1 MNYYKGYS
9 FLLSIVCYLLAVACT
24 STPPP
29 SSEQTTTLAASIDSF
44 KTEMLAFSQAIAAT
58 IPEPGFTPA
67 ELDSIFQLNDTT
79 WVNLEDLHPEIEIDL
94 RYATTNN
101 FMELQIY
108 DCAQC
113 YLRLATA
120 KALLNAQKELEE
132 QNLGFK
138 MFDCYRPKSAQYK
151 LWKKV
156 PDPRYVSPPSR
167 GSMHSRGGALDLTII
182 QLDSREELEMGTEY
196 DYFGRKAYWI
206 NKDLPKE
213 TLDNRQLLRSTLEKH
228 GFKTV
233 TTEWWHFSYRRAWFK
248 LSDMQWDC
256 NKSVK
261 DF

>member
-1 MNYYKGYS
+1 MHFS
-9 FLLSIVCYLLAVACT
+9 WCILCAACT
-24 STPPP
+24 SSSP
-29 SSEQTTTLAASIDSF
+29 SPTATVVNTSIDTVVQDSIIIDTLI
-44 KTEMLAFSQAIAAT
+44 TEVPILGLS
-58 IPEPGFTPA
+58 EV
-67 ELDSIFQLNDTT
+67 ELDSIFNLNDTT
-79 WVNLEDLHPEIEIDL
+79 WVNLKELHPKIELDL

-108 DCAQC
+108 DCAAC

-120 KALLNAQKELEE
+120 RALLKAQKELEE
-132 QNLGFK
+132 QDLGFK
-138 MFDCYRPKSAQYK
+138 MYDCYRPQSAQYK

-156 PDPRYVSPPSR
+156 PDPRYVSPPSK

-182 QLDSREELEMGTEY
+182 QLDNKKELDMGTEY
-196 DYFGRKAYWI
+196 DYFGRKAYWV

-256 NKSVK
+256 N
-261 DF
+261 

>member
-1 MNYYKGYS
+1 MNDYNRYC
-9 FLLSIVCYLLAVACT
+9 FILSIGCSLLIAACT
-24 STPPP
+24 SGTSSQQVASIASSVDSLENDSFSLATASKTATPPP
-29 SSEQTTTLAASIDSF
+29 V
-44 KTEMLAFSQAIAAT
+44 
-58 IPEPGFTPA
+58 FTAA

-79 WVNLEDLHPEIEIDL
+79 WVNLKDLYANIELDL

-120 KALLNAQKELEE
+120 KALLKAQEELETQE
-132 QNLGFK
+132 LGFK

-156 PDPRYVSPPSR
+156 PDPRYVSPPSK

-182 QLDSREELEMGTEY
+182 QLDDKQELDMGTEY

-213 TLDNRQLLRSTLEKH
+213 VLDNRQLLRSTLEKH

-256 NKSVK
+256 
-261 DF
+261 D

>member
-1 MNYYKGYS
+1 MNYYRGYNL
-9 FLLSIVCYLLAVACT
+9 LLSLVCCLFISACT
-24 STPPP
+24 FNSPSQQVASVLNPVDSIST
-29 SSEQTTTLAASIDSF
+29 DSLSLI
-44 KTEMLAFSQAIAAT
+44 EAT
-58 IPEPGFTPA
+58 KVEIPVPGFSVA

-79 WVNLEDLHPEIEIDL
+79 WVNLKDLHPKIELDL

-108 DCAQC
+108 DCGAC
-113 YLRLATA
+113 FARLATA
-120 KALLNAQKELEE
+120 KALLKAQAELET

-156 PDPRYVSPPSR
+156 PDPRYVSPPNK

-182 QLDSREELEMGTEY
+182 QLDNKEELDMGTEY
-196 DYFGRKAYWI
+196 DYFGRKAYWV

-213 TLDNRQLLRSTLEKH
+213 VLDNRQLLRSILEKH

-256 NKSVK
+256 N
-261 DF
+261 

>member
-1 MNYYKGYS
+1 MNYSKVCRILVYINWC
-9 FLLSIVCYLLAVACT
+9 LLCAACT
-24 STPPP
+24 SSTAP
-29 SSEQTTTLAASIDSF
+29 STTTLASPADSIQQDSII
-44 KTEMLAFSQAIAAT
+44 TDTLIVETPSLGLSAI
-58 IPEPGFTPA
+58 
-67 ELDSIFQLNDTT
+67 ELDSILGLNDTT
-79 WVNLEDLHPEIEIDL
+79 WVNLKELHPNIELDL

-108 DCAQC
+108 ECGQC

-120 KALLNAQKELEE
+120 RALLKAQKELEE

-138 MFDCYRPKSAQYK
+138 MYDCYRPQSAQYK

-156 PDPRYVSPPSR
+156 PDPRYVSPPSK

-182 QLDSREELEMGTEY
+182 QLDNKEELDMGTEY

-256 NKSVK
+256 N
-261 DF
+261 

>member
-1 MNYYKGYS
+1 MNNAPIFS
-9 FLLSIVCYLLAVACT
+9 FYLLLIASSLFCCACQ
-24 STPPP
+24 SDAP
-29 SSEQTTTLAASIDSF
+29 SSTQATVATSLDLGIDSITIDTIHTPTRP
-44 KTEMLAFSQAIAAT
+44 KKVSLGFSPTQ
-58 IPEPGFTPA
+58 
-67 ELDSIFQLNDTT
+67 LDSIFQLHDTT
-79 WVNLEDLHPEIEIDL
+79 WVNLKELHPSIELDL

-120 KALLNAQKELEE
+120 KALLNAQKELES

-156 PDPRYVSPPSR
+156 PDRRYVAPPSK

-182 QLDSREELEMGTEY
+182 QLDNKKELEMGTEY
-196 DYFGRKAYWI
+196 DYFGRAAYWV
-206 NKDLPKE
+206 NKDLPE
-213 TLDNRQLLRSTLEKH
+213 EVLDNRQLLRSTLEKH

-256 NKSVK
+256 N
-261 DF
+261 

>member
-1 MNYYKGYS
+1 MLSLWTKIG
-9 FLLSIVCYLLAVACT
+9 FVLLLCTACSLPPAPST
-24 STPPP
+24 SAASLEEATIDSAQQQPMDTLPPP
-29 SSEQTTTLAASIDSF
+29 KIGLT
-44 KTEMLAFSQAIAAT
+44 AI
-58 IPEPGFTPA
+58 
-67 ELDSIFQLNDTT
+67 ELDSIFALDDTT
-79 WVNLEDLHPEIEIDL
+79 WVNLKELHPNIVLDL

-101 FMELQIY
+101 FMEMQIY
-108 DCAQC
+108 DCPKC

-120 KALLNAQKELEE
+120 KALLIAQKELEE

-182 QLDSREELEMGTEY
+182 KLDSQEELPMGTEY
-196 DYFGRKAYWI
+196 DYFGRKAYWV
-206 NKDLPKE
+206 NKDLPQE
-213 TLDNRQLLRSTLEKH
+213 VLNNRQLLRSTLEKH

-256 NKSVK
+256 PNQE
-261 DF
+261 

>member
-1 MNYYKGYS
+1 MNYYKIYS
-9 FLLSIVCYLLAVACT
+9 LLLSISWFLVLGACT
-24 STPPP
+24 SN
-29 SSEQTTTLAASIDSF
+29 SSSQQATTLVEPIGTDSLVLDSLALAEVEKAA
-44 KTEMLAFSQAIAAT
+44 LPA
-58 IPEPGFTPA
+58 PGFTKL

-79 WVNLEDLHPEIEIDL
+79 WVNLKDLHPKIALDL

-108 DCAQC
+108 DCGEC

-120 KALLNAQKELEE
+120 KALLKAQEELEE

-156 PDPRYVSPPSR
+156 PDPRYVSPPSK

-182 QLDSREELEMGTEY
+182 ELENQEELEMGTEY
-196 DYFGRKAYWI
+196 DYFGRKAYWV
-206 NKDLPKE
+206 NKDLPAE
-213 TLDNRQLLRSTLEKH
+213 VLDNRQLLRSTLEKH

-248 LSDMQWDC
+248 LSDMQWNCD
-256 NKSVK
+256 
-261 DF
+261 